1 MERYLCLLNKY
12 VRNRFLPEGSMAEG
26 YIVDE
31 ALRLC
36 TEYLQ
41 GYPYTRRRV
50 WDDEEEVGMSG
61 VNCRA
66 EGSQGE

>member
-1 MERYLCLLNKY
+1 
-12 VRNRFLPEGSMAEG
+12 MAEG

-31 ALRLC
+31 ALGLC

-50 WDDEEEVGMSG
+50 WDDEEEAGMSG
-61 VNCRA
+61 VQLQGRGRPRRLIDA
-66 EGSQGE
+66 ELRVAHLYVTTNSTAT